1 MFCNCAYGLTMAV
14 GLSQSGLMVLT
25 SVDGSLDTALWNFVS
40 DSVTWLA
47 ANTEVILQN
56 HVWGSST

>member
-1 MFCNCAYGLTMAV
+1 MFCNTAYGLATLV

-25 SVDGSLDTALWNFVS
+25 SVDGSLDTAQWNFVS

-47 ANTEVILQN
+47 ANVEVMLQN
-56 HVWGSST
+56 HVWGAST

>member
-1 MFCNCAYGLTMAV
+1 MFCNSAYGLAMAV

-25 SVDGSLDTALWNFVS
+25 SVDCSLDTALWNFVS

-47 ANTEVILQN
+47 ANMEVILQN